1 MPIRRKG
8 WCVAERPAAKHTG
21 IVAASEGEHRLGM
34 DRDYDEILTSR
45 EAQKLLRIGRTKLWA
60 LTKNGHLP
68 AYRIGDGKTSALRY
82 KRVELMKWLEKNRIV
97 LKRD

>member
-1 MPIRRKG
+1 
-8 WCVAERPAAKHTG
+8 
-21 IVAASEGEHRLGM
+21 M